1 MLDGLKKIPVKWRI
15 WPAVLWAIFIAVFSL
30 MPSQKLPR
38 LPIFKWDVPVHMG
51 IYALLTFLL
60 AFALLSDETKQTRKM
75 TALLLATNLY
85 GLIIEIGQGLFV
97 ASRHFEVKDL
107 AMNFIG
113 TLLGML
119 FYRLIVNKR

>member
-1 MLDGLKKIPVKWRI
+1 MLDGLKNIPAKWRI
-15 WPAVLWAIFIAVFSL
+15 WPALAWAIFIAVFSL

-38 LPIFKWDVPVHMG
+38 LPIFKWDVLVHMG

-60 AFALLSDETKQTRKM
+60 AFAVLADKTKQPRKM
-75 TALLLATNLY
+75 ISLLLAINVY
-85 GLIIEIGQGLFV
+85 GLLIEIGQGVFV

-107 AMNFIG
+107 VMNFVG

-119 FYRLIVNKR
+119 IYRLIVNKW